1 MKLATDKQRFE
12 LQMLIV
18 FVCTAALMAVYEFT
32 KELIFTGSLTPWES
46 HTTTILLS
54 AAFATVAAF
63 FVRRWAVRVDEVL
76 RESEEKLR
84 GLYQLSPLGIA
95 MTDMNG
101 RYVES
106 NESLQFILG
115 YREEELQAHNLWGE
129 PPPEAAADLARQ
141 LASLARTGRYG
152 PYERQHVRHDGRLV
166 PLRCY
171 GMQVTGRDGRKY
183 LWSLIEDITESRQRE
198 DRLRLAASVFA
209 SSYEGILITDANN
222 VAVDANPAFSRI
234 TGYARDEI
242 IGQSPRLLSS
252 GQQGPEF
259 YAKMWASLQEN
270 EFWRGEIWNR
280 RKNGEVYAETL
291 AISTVRDATGKLQNY
306 VGIFSDISQLK
317 AHALELHH
325 LAHYDTLT
333 GLPNRRLLADRLSQG
348 IARARR
354 SGKALAVC
362 YLDLDGFKPIND
374 RYGHAGGD
382 HLLTTITTRL
392 KGVLRADDTLARLG
406 GDEFVILLSDL
417 DQADDCY
424 VVLQRGLAAVRT
436 PVLIGETSISVSA
449 SIGVTLF
456 PADDV
461 DADTLLRHAD
471 QGMYRAKEAGKNR
484 YYVFDPEHD
493 RQLQSRRDYQQR
505 LREALDNEEFVLH
518 YQPKVDLV
526 SGEVVGAEALIR
538 WQHPERGL
546 LLPGEFLH
554 YLDGSEL
561 EIALGEWVI
570 NEVLRQIAAWD
581 AAGLALTVSANV
593 SAGHLLHKAFAER
606 LRLMLARHADV
617 ASSSLELEILETAA
631 LSDMNRAV
639 AVVTACR
646 QLGVN
651 FALDDFG
658 SGYSSLTY
666 FRSLPVQTLKIDRSF
681 VRDMLEDPGD
691 LGIVESVVLLAGS
704 FNRAV
709 IAEGVETLEH
719 GAMLVHLGCRL
730 AQGYGIAYPMPA
742 AQLPGWIGEWHEK
755 AAHLALDS
763 RFISREDVTLQA
775 AAKSHRLWIERL
787 VDQLDQPDAELPI
800 SLDSAHCAFGRWY
813 QNGGAARYGKLAEFQ
828 RIAVQHERVHSLAGE
843 IIAMVNN
850 GQGEAARQRLP
861 GLYETQDQLLSLLNA
876 LVEKVAA
883 TARQGVWSRQ
893 RNFPS

>member
-1 MKLATDKQRFE
+1 VARRRDVQFGYDSRCNEQGRRGLGAQFLGAVRAYPMKSATDKQRLE

-18 FVCTAALMAVYEFT
+18 FLGAAALMAAYEFT

-46 HTTTILLS
+46 HAMTILVA

-63 FVRRWAVRVDEVL
+63 FVRQRSVGADEAL

-95 MTDMNG
+95 MTDMDG

-106 NESLQFILG
+106 NESLQRLLG
-115 YREEELQAHNLWGE
+115 YRADQLPAHNLWGQAPQE
-129 PPPEAAADLARQ
+129 SAADLARQ
-141 LASLARTGRYG
+141 RELLARTGRYG
-152 PYERQHVRHDGRLV
+152 PYEKKHVRQDGSLV

-171 GMQVTGRDGRKY
+171 GMQVTARDGRQY
-183 LWSLIEDITESRQRE
+183 LWSLVEDITESRQRE
-198 DRLRLAASVFA
+198 DKLRLAASVFA

-222 VAVDANPAFSRI
+222 LAVDANPAFSRI
-234 TGYARDEI
+234 TGYAREEI
-242 IGQSPRLLSS
+242 IGQSPRLLAS
-252 GQQGPEF
+252 GQQGAEF
-259 YAKMWASLQEN
+259 YAKLWASLQEN
-270 EFWRGEIWNR
+270 DFWRGEIWNR

-291 AISTVRDATGKLQNY
+291 AISTVRDDAGQLQNY
-306 VGIFSDISQLK
+306 IGVFSDISQLK

-354 SGKALAVC
+354 SGKTLAVC

-424 VVLQRGLAAVRT
+424 IVLQRGLAAVST
-436 PVLIGETSISVSA
+436 PVLIGETEISISA

-484 YYVFDPEHD
+484 YHVFDPERD
-493 RQLQSRRDYQQR
+493 RQLQSRRDYRQC
-505 LREALDNEEFVLH
+505 LREALDNDEFVLH

-570 NEVLRQIAAWD
+570 DAVLRQIAAWQ
-581 AAGLALTVSANV
+581 AAGLTLTVSANV
-593 SAGHLLHKAFAER
+593 SAHHLLHKAFAER
-606 LRLMLARHADV
+606 LRLLLASHADV
-617 ASSSLELEILETAA
+617 APDRLELEILETAA
-631 LSDMNRAV
+631 LGEMDRAV

-658 SGYSSLTY
+658 TGYSSLTY

-681 VRDMLEDPGD
+681 VRDMLENPGD
-691 LGIVESVVLLAGS
+691 LGIVESLVLLAKT
-704 FNRAV
+704 FNRSV
-709 IAEGVETLEH
+709 IAEGVETLAH
-719 GAMLVHLGCRL
+719 GALLVQLGCRL
-730 AQGYGIAYPMPA
+730 AQGYGIAHPMPA
-742 AQLPGWIGEWHEK
+742 AQLPGWVGEWHEQ
-755 AAHLALDS
+755 AAHLALD
-763 RFISREDVTLQA
+763 D
-775 AAKSHRLWIERL
+775 H
-787 VDQLDQPDAELPI
+787 LP
-800 SLDSAHCAFGRWY
+800 H
-813 QNGGAARYGKLAEFQ
+813 
-828 RIAVQHERVHSLAGE
+828 V
-843 IIAMVNN
+843 M
-850 GQGEAARQRLP
+850 
-861 GLYETQDQLLSLLNA
+861 T
-876 LVEKVAA
+876 
-883 TARQGVWSRQ
+883 
-893 RNFPS
+893 